1 MEETMNER
9 RELPVVGIGG
19 TNRLNPRGAQEAAA
33 RASSVAPPGASLRDP
48 AYHDICAFFG
58 RYPDGQAWQPATGDW
73 VWWPAGGD
81 VRLVVDVESPP
92 SGEQPGGAAT
102 HLQIM
107 ARRPVDAVSVK
118 AEECVWL
125 PTLDQLRTLL
135 HDTYGS
141 VGFFTSVYTGR
152 TYWYKGELAGMQ
164 VEDMM
169 PLSEGRSPE
178 EAAVKALLM
187 RFQR

>member
-1 MEETMNER
+1 MNER

-19 TNRLNPRGAQEAAA
+19 TNRINPRAAQGEAAPRNA
-33 RASSVAPPGASLRDP
+33 VAPPGLSLADP

-58 RYPDGQAWQPATGDW
+58 TYPDGQAWQPAPGDW
-73 VWWPAGGD
+73 VWWPEGRE
-81 VRLVVDVESPP
+81 VRLALDVEASDSAGSPDTT
-92 SGEQPGGAAT
+92 AFR
-102 HLQIM
+102 LQIM
-107 ARRPVDAVSVK
+107 ARRPADAAWVP
-118 AEECVWL
+118 AGQCVWL

-135 HDTYGS
+135 HDNYGS

-152 TYWYKGELAGMQ
+152 TYWYKGELSGMQ
-164 VEDMM
+164 VEDMT